1 MSNSLQ
7 THGVFSPWNSLGQ
20 HTGVGSLSLLQGI
33 LPTQGSNTG
42 LPTFQAD
49 SLPAE
54 PQGKP
59 TLFVSSPELLRY
71 FTDSSDNKQNIYP
84 FKDHFAS
91 TQMNVST
98 SFPCFV
104 SDLFNHRFSR
114 LCFYGARFIDY

>member
-1 MSNSLQ
+1 MLEWVAVPYSMASYQ
-7 THGVFSPWNSLGQ
+7 P
-20 HTGVGSLSLLQGI
+20 
-33 LPTQGSNTG
+33 QGSNTG
-42 LPTFQAD
+42 LPAFQAD

-91 TQMNVST
+91 TQMSVST
-98 SFPCFV
+98 IFPCFV
-104 SDLFNHRFSR
+104 SGLFNYHFSR